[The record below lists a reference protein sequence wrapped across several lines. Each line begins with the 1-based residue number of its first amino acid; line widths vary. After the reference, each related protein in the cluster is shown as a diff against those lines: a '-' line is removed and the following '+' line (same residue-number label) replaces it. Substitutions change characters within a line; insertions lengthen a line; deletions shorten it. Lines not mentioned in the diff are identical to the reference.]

1 METIEQLRQVLQ
13 ERFEKNMS
21 RHEGLTWTAVQAKLE
36 ASPQKWEALGQMEV
50 SGGEPDVIAYDS
62 ESGEY
67 LFCDCAPES
76 PVGRRSLCYD
86 NAALE
91 GRKENKPQDS
101 AVHMAEV
108 MGVELLTEA
117 AYRRLQELGS
127 FDAKTSSWIA
137 TPDDIRALGGALF
150 CDRRYGHVFTYH
162 NGAESYYGG
171 RGFRALLRV

>member
-1 METIEQLRQVLQ
+1 MEKKEELRRVLQ
-13 ERFEKNMS
+13 ARFEENMG
-21 RHEGLTWTAVQAKLE
+21 RHEGLAWTDVQAKLE
-36 ASPQKWEALGQMEV
+36 ANPQKWEALAQMEAT
-50 SGGEPDVIAYDS
+50 GGEPDVIGYDG
-62 ESGEY
+62 ELGEY

-76 PVGRRSLCYD
+76 PAGRRSLCYD
-86 NAALE
+86 HAALE
-91 GRKENKPQDS
+91 GRKENKPQES
-101 AVHMAEV
+101 AVHMAET

-117 AYRRLQELGS
+117 AYRRLQECGS
-127 FDAKTSSWIA
+127 FDAKTSSWVA